1 MPVDHDLYADNVQ
14 QGKTAC
20 AGLWEDKAVGLV

>member
-14 QGKTAC
+14 QGKTVL
-20 AGLWEDKAVGLV
+20 GYGRTKL